1 MLDIKRLARDEW
13 LALRGIRL
21 AALRESPGA
30 FLSTYARED
39 SFGENSWRAEFDRG
53 GWCIGFREG
62 QPVSLLGVTREPG
75 TPQHQC
81 YLEYVWVSP
90 ECRRSGVAAFML
102 TVVLDQLRASGVRT
116 AFLWVLDG
124 NNAAVR
130 LYKRLGFVSTN
141 HRQPLAD
148 SPGRSEERMELD
160 LGGRIW

>member
-1 MLDIKRLARDEW
+1 MARAGSVSKQRPAANTAAYASNLASGGMRGLVRDSQDE
-13 LALRGIRL
+13 
-21 AALRESPGA
+21 
-30 FLSTYARED
+30 T
-39 SFGENSWRAEFDRG
+39 FGENSWRAEFDRG

-62 QPVSLLGVTREPG
+62 QPVSLLGVTREPD

-102 TVVLDQLRASGVRT
+102 TIVLDQLRASGVRT

-148 SPGRSEERMELD
+148 CPGRSEERMELD